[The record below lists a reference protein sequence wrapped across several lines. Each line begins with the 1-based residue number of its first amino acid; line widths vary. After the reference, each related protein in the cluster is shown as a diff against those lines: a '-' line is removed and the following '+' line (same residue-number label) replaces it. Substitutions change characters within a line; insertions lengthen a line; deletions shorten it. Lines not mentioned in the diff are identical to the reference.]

1 MKPHHLKSLKYLL
14 LVSSLQKKC
23 WPTPCSERIKKIFH
37 SVVSQNS
44 THCWTQIKFS
54 PVGLLLLGLEML
66 SYTQGGRK
74 KGKKRE
80 REKWDMKEERTE
92 EHHVGPSYPRNNLWD
107 GDSVAGSLLGMDLSN
122 TSQGV
127 RGPSLRTGRRWI
139 AMHSLQ
145 EMPTGLALELSWCQ
159 QGDINWPGHSIYLAV
174 SYFSAG
180 YPLGSDVRSSQ
191 VKILMCLPHMS
202 WP

>member
-1 MKPHHLKSLKYLL
+1 MLAYPLPWKD
-14 LVSSLQKKC
+14 
-23 WPTPCSERIKKIFH
+23 KKILH

-66 SYTQGGRK
+66 FYTQGGRK

-80 REKWDMKEERTE
+80 REKWDMKKERTE
-92 EHHVGPSYPRNNLWD
+92 EHRVGSSYPRNNLWD
-107 GDSVAGSLLGMDLSN
+107 GDSVAGDSLGMDLSN

-145 EMPTGLALELSWCQ
+145 EMPTGLASELSWCQ

-174 SYFSAG
+174 SYFNAG
-180 YPLGSDVRSSQ
+180 CPLGSDVRSSQ
-191 VKILMCLPHMS
+191 VKILMHLPYMS